1 MSPSLAVLRAGH
13 PPLGTSVVLAS
24 CCPSSSK
31 PGSCL
36 YSRHSKHTCRCMLTC
51 KSAYERST
59 TAHRLH
65 VSILAIY
72 KSYTQSP
79 SASLQS
85 IPRAD
90 RDHIICQQ
98 FLVRLFQPHSSS
110 IFFFVIFI
118 QVLDVLFL
126 LTSTDL
132 NWTWPHVSPSKLR
145 QIFVGLIYVLV
156 LTSSCAIL
164 VNFII

>member
-1 MSPSLAVLRAGH
+1 MQCRLHQAAENHQRELAEPLPFVAGVESDRPPTRTATTVSSAARTSASGNQLLHVAVACYAARRPSTSGH
-13 PPLGTSVVLAS
+13 QRRPCQLL
-24 CCPSSSK
+24 PSSSK

-90 RDHIICQQ
+90 RDHIIC
-98 FLVRLFQPHSSS
+98 
-110 IFFFVIFI
+110 
-118 QVLDVLFL
+118 
-126 LTSTDL
+126 
-132 NWTWPHVSPSKLR
+132 
-145 QIFVGLIYVLV
+145 
-156 LTSSCAIL
+156 
-164 VNFII
+164 